1 LLPDRVRHREFY
13 EWADIMAGDFNYIRR
28 HMPPGADAKMIV
40 TNTATAEDVA
50 LLREGGLVT
59 LITTTPELEWR
70 SSGAN
75 VMEGVPMAL
84 AGKRPEQMQPE
95 DYIDLLRR
103 LGWQP
108 RVVHLAEEST
118 AGPA

>member
-1 LLPDRVRHREFY
+1 
-13 EWADIMAGDFNYIRR
+13 
-28 HMPPGADAKMIV
+28 
-40 TNTATAEDVA
+40 
-50 LLREGGLVT
+50 
-59 LITTTPELEWR
+59 
-70 SSGAN
+70 
-75 VMEGVPMAL
+75 MAL